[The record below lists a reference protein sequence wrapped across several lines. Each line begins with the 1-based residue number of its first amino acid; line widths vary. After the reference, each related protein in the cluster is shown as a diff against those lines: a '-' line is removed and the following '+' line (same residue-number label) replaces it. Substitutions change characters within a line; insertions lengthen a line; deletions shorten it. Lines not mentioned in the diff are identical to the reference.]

1 MKLCRIVKEF
11 GDAGDRVS
19 CVARL
24 QFRVVSSGGIEE
36 ALSGG
41 WSHRRDG
48 GIEASEG
55 KVCNILLSNSL
66 QVSHIKPNISRGR
79 F

>member
-1 MKLCRIVKEF
+1 MLKSEGF

-41 WSHRRDG
+41 WSHRRG
-48 GIEASEG
+48 MEALRPRRE
-55 KVCNILLSNSL
+55 KFAIYC
-66 QVSHIKPNISRGR
+66 
-79 F
+79 

>member
-1 MKLCRIVKEF
+1 MLKSEGF

-24 QFRVVSSGGIEE
+24 QFRVVSGGIEE

-41 WSHRRDG
+41 WSHRRRDG

-66 QVSHIKPNISRGR
+66 QVSHIKPNISRGS